1 MSPPKFFNMPFHL
14 AKWFLS
20 LQFETKQKYKSETEQ
35 KFKLQTAFLE
45 PGLISTLVYPGY
57 KRGQKQFLIF
67 QSHCLNTSAC
77 LHSCIPNEQYFYN
90 IQ

>member
-45 PGLISTLVYPGY
+45 PGLISTLVYPG
-57 KRGQKQFLIF
+57 
-67 QSHCLNTSAC
+67 
-77 LHSCIPNEQYFYN
+77 
-90 IQ
+90 